1 MVILILRYLVLN
13 VCYEVLVYVGLV
25 KILYIMGLGGGE
37 FCKI

>member
-13 VCYEVLVYVGLV
+13 VCYEVLVCVGLV